1 MRKKFLFV
9 SVILFAT
16 IILSGCV
23 GAVNWPGL
31 AADQQTAY
39 LANGQ
44 FVYALSSSDGTE
56 RWRYP
61 LQADSK
67 LMFYS
72 TPVVTEEGLVIV
84 GSSGINHSLVAI
96 NPQKFPDT
104 LPAPVGGVQRFF
116 CGIGLASC
124 PEPIQVEEWIFTEA
138 KDSWIAAPLA
148 LDGKLF
154 APNSDGN
161 LYVLDLKDGSLLER
175 ITLKKDNDSNRPN
188 RLWAQPITDGER
200 IFVTSLDHRVYA
212 IDIETHVILWDKE
225 LGGAIPGGVVLASD
239 GMLYAGSLSKQ
250 LERFDPATG
259 AHEPV
264 LDTQGWIWGTPVSEG
279 DNLYFSDVDGYV
291 YSYNTKEQRLNWEP
305 VQPDSTIT
313 ASPLPQSDSILLTTE
328 SGNVY
333 SIDKEGNDVL
343 WYDEPGEGKAYT
355 TPVSSDG
362 HVLIA
367 YLESDYLLLA
377 LNEQGRQA
385 WTFPSQQ

>member
-9 SVILFAT
+9 VMILLAAVV
-16 IILSGCV
+16 LSGCV

-31 AADQQTAY
+31 AADEQTAY

-44 FVYALSSSDGTE
+44 FVHAINSSDGAE

-72 TPVVTEEGLVIV
+72 TPVVTPEGLVII
-84 GSSGINHSLVAI
+84 GSSGINHNLIAV

-104 LPAPVGGVQRFF
+104 LPAPVGGFTRFF
-116 CGIGLASC
+116 CGIGLAVC
-124 PEPIQVEEWIFTEA
+124 PPPLEVEEWIFTEA
-138 KDSWIAAPLA
+138 KDHWVAGPLA

-154 APNSDGN
+154 APNADGS
-161 LYVLDLKDGSLLER
+161 LYVLDLSNGELLKK
-175 ITLKKDNDSNRPN
+175 ITLSGESNRPN
-188 RLWAQPITDGER
+188 RLWAQPATDGER
-200 IFVTSLDHRVYA
+200 VFVTSLDHSVYA
-212 IDIETHVILWDKE
+212 IDIETHEIIWQE
-225 LGGAIPGGVVLASD
+225 NLGGAIPGGVVLASD

-264 LDTQGWIWGTPVSEG
+264 LDTNGWIWGTPVSDG
-279 DNLYFSDVDGYV
+279 DNLYFSDIDGFF
-291 YSYNTKEQRLNWEP
+291 YSYNTKEQKLNWAP
-305 VQPDSTIT
+305 VQPDSAIT
-313 ASPLPQSDSILLTTE
+313 ASPLPQSDTILLATE
-328 SGNVY
+328 SGDVY
-333 SIDKEGNDVL
+333 SVDPDGKVAL
-343 WYDEPGEGKAYT
+343 WYAEPSEGKAYT

-367 YLESDYLLLA
+367 YLESDYFLLA
-377 LNEQGRQA
+377 LNEQGNQA
-385 WTFPSQQ
+385 WTFPSQ

>member
-1 MRKKFLFV
+1 MRKKFLVV
-9 SVILFAT
+9 SVILLAT
-16 IILSGCV
+16 VILSGCV

-31 AADQQTAY
+31 AADEQTAY

-44 FVYALSSSDGTE
+44 FVYAINSSDGSE
-56 RWRYP
+56 RWHYP

-84 GSSGINHSLVAI
+84 GSSGINHSLIAI

-104 LPAPVGGVQRFF
+104 LPAPVGGIERFL
-116 CGIGLASC
+116 CGIGLATC
-124 PEPIQVEEWIFTEA
+124 PEPIQVEEWIFTGA
-138 KDSWIAAPLA
+138 KDSWVAAPLA

-154 APNSDGN
+154 APNGDGS
-161 LYVLDLKDGSLLER
+161 LYVLDLGDGSLLEK
-175 ITLKKDNDSNRPN
+175 ITPDADPNRPN
-188 RLWAQPITDGER
+188 RLWAHPTTDGER
-200 IFVTSLDHRVYA
+200 VFVTSLDHSVYA
-212 IDIETHVILWDKE
+212 IDIETHEIIWHED
-225 LGGAIPGGVVLASD
+225 LGGAIPGGVVLAPD

-264 LDTQGWIWGTPVSEG
+264 LDTNGWIWGTPVVEG
-279 DNLYFSDVDGYV
+279 DNLYFSDVEGFF
-291 YSYNTKEQRLNWEP
+291 YSYNTKDQRLNWEP
-305 VQPDSTIT
+305 VQPDSAIT
-313 ASPLPQSDSILLTTE
+313 ASPLPQSDSVLLATE
-328 SGNVY
+328 SGSVY
-333 SIDKEGNDVL
+333 SVDPAGKVAL
-343 WYDEPGEGKAYT
+343 WYDEPSEGKAYT